1 MRGGYG
7 AIVLTK
13 TPGELDAARNEF
25 QDRINRIPVPGVVDG
40 FRYAVITVKSD
51 PFLTNFFSSLMG
63 GRPDTKVAFF
73 GAIAFMLLML
83 LGLPIVNLVN
93 LNVSRIMERASEI
106 GIRKAFGAPI
116 RSLLWQFIIE
126 NIFVTFIG
134 GAIALLL
141 TVGIISLI
149 NSSGW
154 IAYADLTVNVNVF
167 IVSLLLCLVFGVLS
181 GVLPAMRM
189 SKLPIV
195 EALKS

>member
-1 MRGGYG
+1 
-7 AIVLTK
+7 
-13 TPGELDAARNEF
+13 
-25 QDRINRIPVPGVVDG
+25 
-40 FRYAVITVKSD
+40 
-51 PFLTNFFSSLMG
+51 
-63 GRPDTKVAFF
+63 
-73 GAIAFMLLML
+73 MLLML